1 MPKKILYLIIL
12 TVLIVLTAPD
22 TFAKSVIDA
31 KNLDTDNDG
40 LTDYEE
46 KEVYHT
52 DWLNTDTDQD
62 GVNDGPEVVNG
73 FSPLQPKLKNI
84 LVDTDQD
91 GLNDEWEAR
100 LGSDLTNPD
109 TDGDGYLDGEEVI
122 NGYSPTFPLGSKV
135 EKRIEIDKKNL
146 QLIYFFNN
154 IKLRTIPVSTGKA
167 STPTPEGTFSIL
179 DKVPIK
185 NYFPLPNTKWNLHFT
200 TNPKNKLRYY
210 IHGAYWHN
218 LFGLRSVSGGC
229 VNVSYAEMERLYN
242 WAGVGTKVIIK

>member
-1 MPKKILYLIIL
+1 MRIFKLFL
-12 TVLIVLTAPD
+12 VIVLSLFTANVALAQINLNPN
-22 TFAKSVIDA
+22 S
-31 KNLDTDNDG
+31 LDTDNDG

-52 DWLNTDTDQD
+52 DWLNPDTDQD

-100 LGSDLTNPD
+100 LGSDLTNKD
-109 TDGDGYLDGEEVI
+109 TDADGYPDGAEVT

-135 EKRIEIDKKNL
+135 EKRIEVDKSKL
-146 QLIYFFNN
+146 QLSYFFNN
-154 IKLRTIPVSTGKA
+154 IKLRTIPVSTGKP
-167 STPTPEGTFSIL
+167 STPTPEGNFTIL
-179 DKVPIK
+179 DKVPVK
-185 NYFPLPNTKWNLHFT
+185 NYLHLPNTKWNLHFT
-200 TNPKNKLRYY
+200 TNNRNKLRYY

-242 WAGVGTKVIIK
+242 WTDVGTKVIIK